1 MRRRSATLALAL
13 LVSLSGCGRDRDLR
27 PDQRLREELGLPADA
42 EVHRISISGG
52 LHERAVPREVT
63 VPLDAFVESVST
75 AAWVHE
81 VQFELDSLPGP
92 ARDFIVRTDQGDSP
106 PMVNADSRFLV
117 SMRGAPPGRYPFLI
131 EGNGEPVRGAVVV
144 AAEGG

>member
-1 MRRRSATLALAL
+1 MRRRSVSLALAL
-13 LVSLSGCGRDRDLR
+13 LVGLSGCGRDRDLR
-27 PDQRLREELGLPADA
+27 PDERLREELGLPSYA

-63 VPLDAFVESVST
+63 VPLDAFVEFVTTDS
-75 AAWVHE
+75 WVHE
-81 VQFELDSLPGP
+81 VRFELDSLSDP
-92 ARDFIVRTDQGDSP
+92 ARDFILRTDQGHSP

-131 EGNGEPVRGAVVV
+131 EGNGEPARGAVVV